1 MANDKLMLKKTLKT
15 AIVDDEVHA
24 RNVLI
29 DYVSKIDRLQLVHTS
44 ANALDLLQFMQ
55 TTSPDLIFLDINMPE
70 LSGLEFLQSLTHT
83 PHVILTTAYS
93 EFALESYEYGVVD
106 YLLKPIKFSRFL
118 KAINKTLGQELD
130 VTESAPTDKGSSA
143 CIEIKHDGIFIQVA
157 LDTIDYLKS
166 FGNYIK
172 IITPKRTYIIMETMT
187 SMEQRLP
194 GIFQRVHKSYIVN
207 TQKVKKINTTHV
219 IIAETE
225 IPLSPMYRLLL
236 QEKLKR

>member
-1 MANDKLMLKKTLKT
+1 MSNAKPMFKKPLKT
-15 AIVDDEVHA
+15 AIVDDEIHA

-29 DYVSKIDRLQLVHTS
+29 DYVSKIDRLQLVHT
-44 ANALDLLQFMQ
+44 AGNALDLLQFMQ
-55 TTSPDLIFLDINMPE
+55 QNPLDLIFLDINMPE

-83 PHVILTTAYS
+83 PQVILTTAYS

-118 KAINKTLGQELD
+118 KAVNKTLGQEFNVSEPITID
-130 VTESAPTDKGSSA
+130 HASKPF
-143 CIEIKHDGIFIQVA
+143 IEIKHDGILTQVA
-157 LDTIDYLKS
+157 LDAIDYLKS

-172 IITPKRTYIIMETMT
+172 IMTPTRTYIVMDTMT

-194 GIFQRVHKSYIVN
+194 GLFQRVHKSYIVN

-219 IIAETE
+219 TIGQTE